1 MRRYILFAF
10 IFLLSIT
17 SVLAQDYTYLVES
30 KNIQNQIDE
39 VAFRILNANQIP
51 KRVVFVYG
59 ENEKK
64 SILKLD
70 TLTKRQVVVFGNV
83 YKSIETVDELAA
95 FIAREIP
102 MAVRSYQGIGSGW
115 LSSVKIKAAPKKY
128 ELLSDKMAVDLM
140 VKAGYNPIGLIIL
153 INKTCPQNRQDKF
166 STSNLTSKRL
176 ALIYEHILIN
186 YPYFLVKNS
195 YIANQYYQ
203 NFLLTSVYNRK
214 MLEIKMRTNSREK
227 LKYE

>member
-1 MRRYILFAF
+1 MASF
-10 IFLLSIT
+10 FLLSIT

-176 ALIYEHILIN
+176 ALIYEHIMIN

>member
-176 ALIYEHILIN
+176 ALIYEHIMIN